1 MFLVGRPGGVLVMKA
16 FLTLL
21 ALAGVSAAIFALGSF
36 RRESDDK
43 PLLHVAKELP
53 LTVEVAKPERKEII
67 RWVQAP
73 GDVEAVLEVEVSSEI
88 VAKIEEMPVE
98 EGDLVSPGDL
108 LCRLSDDKLKAEV
121 QSGEARVGRLRAGIM
136 QADADLEKAQRDC
149 QRQARLS
156 EVDATSDKE
165 RFEYL
170 IVRKKAE
177 AVLEMRTQELAEAQA
192 YLTRV
197 NEDLKRTIIESPI
210 SGVISKINAKQGEV
224 VVTGTMNNPG
234 TVIMTISDLSR
245 MQVRARV
252 DEVDIPLVQFGQEA
266 KVFLQSDQQVPV
278 PAKVVRVASKGTRV
292 LGRDIVFFE
301 ALLEVLSDDP
311 RIKPAMTANVEIKV
325 AQHEDAITVPVEA
338 IVHRMRKD
346 LSEEIAKQFDAK
358 QAQLD
363 VSERSRQAQYI
374 KVVYVKD
381 GDVAKVRLIEPGIA
395 DTYRVELL
403 EGVGLDDLVIIGPYR
418 SLDQLKN
425 DKKVALAEDDK
436 KKLEEQ
442 EASEDAEA
450 EQKLADAEGDDD
462 EVEEDSADQDGDG
475 MESKSEEGDGER
487 AVAAGTS
494 S

>member
-1 MFLVGRPGGVLVMKA
+1 MKTL
-16 FLTLL
+16 LTLL
-21 ALAGVSAAIFALGSF
+21 ALAGVSAAVFALGSF
-36 RRESDDK
+36 RRDSDDK
-43 PLLHVAKELP
+43 PLLHVAKEIP
-53 LTVEVAKPERKEII
+53 VTVEVAKPERKEII
-67 RWVQAP
+67 RWMQTP

-108 LCRLSDDKLKAEV
+108 LCRLSDDNLKAEV

-156 EVDATSDKE
+156 EVEATTDKE
-165 RFEYL
+165 RFDYL

-177 AVLEMRTQELAEAQA
+177 AVLEMRTQELAEAEAQA

-210 SGVISKINAKQGEV
+210 SGIISKINAKQGEV

-278 PAKVVRVASKGTRV
+278 PAKVVRVASKGTRM
-292 LGRDIVFFE
+292 LGRDVVFFE
-301 ALLEVLSDDP
+301 ALLEVLSHDP

-325 AQHEDAITVPVEA
+325 AEHEDAITVPVEA

-363 VSERSRQAQYI
+363 VSERARQAQYL

-395 DTYRVELL
+395 DTHRVELL
-403 EGVGLDDLVIIGPYR
+403 EGVGMDDLVIIGPYR

-442 EASEDAEA
+442 KAGEDAEA
-450 EQKLADAEGDDD
+450 EQKLADAEGDDGD
-462 EVEEDSADQDGDG
+462 VKDDSANQDGDG
-475 MESKSEEGDGER
+475 AESESEEGDGER
-487 AVAAGTS
+487 AVAASTS